1 MKRQQLPAE
10 VEALW
15 ERPLPAD
22 EFERRLQESRADV
35 ESLAESEEL
44 IRWFSRRY
52 PTARERMAYV
62 RRKYAEW
69 TRAGSRPPA
78 QPRVE
83 VTEEPRAGASAARA
97 ATSRSS

>member
-1 MKRQQLPAE
+1 MKRQHLPAE

-15 ERPLPAD
+15 ERPLPAE
-22 EFERRLQESRADV
+22 EFERRVQECLADV
-35 ESLAESEEL
+35 ESLGEAVDL

-69 TRAGSRPPA
+69 TRAANAPATPAPATAPPA
-78 QPRVE
+78 NPK
-83 VTEEPRAGASAARA
+83 
-97 ATSRSS
+97 